1 VHTII
6 QQGYNCL
13 KVLKKSCLY
22 KHLAVLPK
30 PLTLFK
36 IPHCDFVPA
45 FAARLLLPTARTFSA
60 IAAPV
65 RALTARWRTWLY
77 YTTM

>member
-1 VHTII
+1 VHIII

-22 KHLAVLPK
+22 KHLAALWE
-30 PLTLFK
+30 PLALFK
-36 IPHCDFVPA
+36 IPHGDFVPA
-45 FAARLLLPTARTFSA
+45 FAARLSLPARAFSA

-65 RALTARWRTWLY
+65 RALTARW
-77 YTTM
+77 